1 MNKDLKIFI
10 QCRIGSTR
18 LPIKPLFPFKGKT
31 IIEALV
37 EGIREI
43 GVCGHD
49 IVLLTPDS
57 QENLVLQ
64 FYADRLGINCFKG
77 SEHNV
82 FKRFQGA
89 LAQYNCENFVRLTG
103 DNPMLPAEWLE
114 SYIDCHLCN
123 RPVMTTSRKWSGNK
137 IVEENF
143 PRCFN

>member
-1 MNKDLKIFI
+1 MRSRHRSFN
-10 QCRIGSTR
+10 
-18 LPIKPLFPFKGKT
+18 
-31 IIEALV
+31 
-37 EGIREI
+37 
-43 GVCGHD
+43 
-49 IVLLTPDS
+49 PDS

-114 SYIDCHLCN
+114 NYIDCHLCN

-137 IVEENF
+137 IVERKLPKGASIDIISSSYIKNVDSNDLSDDERRTYN
-143 PRCFN
+143 PVLLETI